1 MRLNSIQ
8 YLRIQQALTG
18 FLAES
23 PEHFIRLLLG
33 EENTVRDFLKE
44 TEIRESALITFFE
57 MGLFVTCKRVSR
69 SRSTI

>member
-33 EENTVRDFLKE
+33 EENTMRNFLKE
-44 TEIRESALITFFE
+44 TGIRASELIAFFE
-57 MGLFVTCKRVSR
+57 SGLLATCRRKS
-69 SRSTI
+69 